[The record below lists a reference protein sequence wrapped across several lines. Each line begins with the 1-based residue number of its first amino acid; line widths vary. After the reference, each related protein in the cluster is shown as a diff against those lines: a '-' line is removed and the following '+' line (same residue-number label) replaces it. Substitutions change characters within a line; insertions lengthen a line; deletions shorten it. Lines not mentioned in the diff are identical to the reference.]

1 MHIILQGNLPVS
13 IPRQFHLKRVEFV
26 VNITT
31 DDRREI
37 EECTLQFYHSK
48 GLGEPV
54 ERKFK
59 LDRTQPIKNLLFD
72 LDETE
77 FKLYADMCKVVWPIL
92 IEDDEV
98 VIISLF

>member
-13 IPRQFHLKRVEFV
+13 IPRQFHLKRVEFG

-48 GLGEPV
+48 GLVEPF

-77 FKLYADMCKVVWPIL
+77 FKLYADMCKVVWPEL

-98 VIISLF
+98 VIIPLF